1 LGHENDF
8 RVPETKTINHRR
20 ANRKYLANR
29 GLGFKVFAP
38 AREQG
43 EHLMAATLKFI
54 HASDL
59 HLDRPMSGLT
69 EIPTHLYEVLANAPY
84 EAAKKVFDLAVS
96 ERVDFVLL
104 AGDLYNSELGN
115 ARAAAF
121 LLSQF
126 ERLAD
131 KDINVYWC
139 GGETD
144 HPDRWPAAIELPDN
158 VVTFSSRI
166 VEEVNHEREGEPVAR
181 IMGCGYDAK
190 SRRTAGDFS
199 APNSELF
206 TIALAHGDFD
216 IQSLK
221 AENVKYWALGGNHK
235 ASKHDRTS
243 STVVYSGTPQGRSP
257 KESGAHGFK
266 LGRIDAAGKLRL
278 QTVESDRVRWLPQK
292 VAISEGVEVHTLKKE
307 LTERAAKIVADTT
320 DQIVLAR
327 WTLATEGM
335 FNPAIRKREW
345 SEQILEWLRD
355 EFGRG
360 DKGLWSVS
368 LDVAAPK
375 QLPSDWYE
383 EDTILGEFMRAIGR
397 YQSDDSLR
405 LNLHEYTP
413 TNVEGT
419 LTSGMSQVSQ
429 ARREEILRRAA
440 MVGIDYL
447 AAHKHYGG
455 DVDEVQGTE
464 TVEAT
469 I

>member
-1 LGHENDF
+1 
-8 RVPETKTINHRR
+8 
-20 ANRKYLANR
+20 
-29 GLGFKVFAP
+29 
-38 AREQG
+38 
-43 EHLMAATLKFI
+43 MAATLKFI

-69 EIPTHLYEVLANAPY
+69 EIPTHLFEVLANAPY
-84 EAAKKVFDLAVS
+84 EAAQKIFDLAVS

-104 AGDLYNSELGN
+104 AGDLYDSELGN

-131 KDINVYWC
+131 KNIAIYWC

-144 HPDRWPAAIELPDN
+144 HPDRWPNAIELPDN

-166 VEEVNHEREGEPVAR
+166 VEQVDHKRDGETVAR
-181 IMGCGYDAK
+181 IMGCGYDENH
-190 SRRTAGDFS
+190 RRTAGDF
-199 APNSELF
+199 AALDSERF
-206 TIALAHGDFD
+206 TIGLAHGDFD
-216 IQSLK
+216 LKSMK
-221 AENVKYWALGGNHK
+221 AEHVHYWALGGNHK
-235 ASKHDRTS
+235 SSKHDRTN
-243 STVVYSGTPQGRSP
+243 STIVYPGTPQGRSP
-257 KESGAHGFK
+257 KESGPQGFK
-266 LGRIDAAGKLRL
+266 IGRIDAAGKLRL

-292 VAISEGVEVHTLKKE
+292 VAISEGVELHALKKE
-307 LTERAAKIVADTT
+307 LTERAAKIVVDTT
-320 DQIVLAR
+320 DQIVLAK
-327 WTLATEGM
+327 WTLATDGM

-345 SEQILEWLRD
+345 TENVLDWLRD

-368 LDVAAPK
+368 LQVAPPK
-375 QLPSDWYE
+375 QLPTDWYE

-419 LTSGMSQVSQ
+419 LTSGMSQVSK
-429 ARREEILRRAA
+429 ARREEVLRQAA

-455 DVDEVQGTE
+455 TDDQVELTE
-464 TVEAT
+464 QVEAG

>member
-1 LGHENDF
+1 
-8 RVPETKTINHRR
+8 
-20 ANRKYLANR
+20 
-29 GLGFKVFAP
+29 
-38 AREQG
+38 
-43 EHLMAATLKFI
+43 MAATLKFI

-84 EAAKKVFDLAVS
+84 EAAQKVFDLAVS

-104 AGDLYNSELGN
+104 AGDLYDSDLSN
-115 ARAAAF
+115 ARSAAF

-131 KDINVYWC
+131 KGITVYWC

-144 HPDRWPAAIELPDN
+144 HPDRWPTAIELPDN
-158 VVTFSSRI
+158 VVTFSSCV
-166 VEEVNHEREGEPVAR
+166 VEHVSHEREGQAIAR
-181 IMGCGYDAK
+181 IMGCGYDDK
-190 SRRTAGDFS
+190 HRRTANDFS
-199 APNSELF
+199 TPNSELF

-216 IQSLK
+216 TQTLK
-221 AENVKYWALGGNHK
+221 TENVHYWALGGNHK
-235 ASKHDRTS
+235 SSKHDRTG
-243 STVVYSGTPQGRSP
+243 STVVYPGTPQGRCP
-257 KESGAHGFK
+257 KESGPHGFK

-292 VAISEGVEVHTLKKE
+292 LAISEGVEVHTLKKE

-413 TNVEGT
+413 TTVEGT
-419 LTSGMSQVSQ
+419 LTAGMSQVSQ
-429 ARREEILRRAA
+429 GRREEILRRAA

-455 DVDEVQGTE
+455 DDEEVQLNDQI
-464 TVEAT
+464 EAA

>member
-1 LGHENDF
+1 
-8 RVPETKTINHRR
+8 
-20 ANRKYLANR
+20 
-29 GLGFKVFAP
+29 
-38 AREQG
+38 
-43 EHLMAATLKFI
+43 MAATLKFI

-59 HLDRPMSGLT
+59 HLDRPMSGMT
-69 EIPTHLYEVLANAPY
+69 DIPTHLFEVLANAPY
-84 EAAKKVFDLAVS
+84 EAAQKIFDLAVS

-104 AGDLYNSELGN
+104 AGDLYDSELGN

-131 KDINVYWC
+131 KDITVYWC

-144 HPDRWPAAIELPDN
+144 HPDRWPSAIELPDN

-166 VEEVNHEREGEPVAR
+166 VEQVDHDRDGETIAR
-181 IMGCGYDAK
+181 IMGSGYDEK
-190 SRRTAGDFS
+190 HRRSAGDFS

-206 TIALAHGDFD
+206 TIALSHGDFETAA
-216 IQSLK
+216 LK
-221 AENVKYWALGGNHK
+221 AENVHYWALGGNHK
-235 ASKHDRTS
+235 SSKHDRTS
-243 STVVYSGTPQGRSP
+243 STVVYPGTPQGRSP
-257 KESGAHGFK
+257 KETGSRGFK
-266 LGRIDAAGKLRL
+266 IGRIDASGKLRL

-292 VAISEGVEVHTLKKE
+292 VAISEGVEVRALKKE
-307 LTERAAKIVADTT
+307 LTERAAKIVVDTT
-320 DQIVLAR
+320 DQIVLAK
-327 WTLATEGM
+327 WHLATEGM

-345 SEQILEWLRD
+345 SEEILEWLRD

-368 LDVAAPK
+368 LEVEAPK

-413 TNVEGT
+413 TTVEGT
-419 LTSGMSQVSQ
+419 LTTGMSQVSQ
-429 ARREEILRRAA
+429 SRREDVLRRAA
-440 MVGIDYL
+440 MVGIEYL
-447 AAHKHYGG
+447 AAHKHYSGL
-455 DVDEVQGTE
+455 DEQE
-464 TVEAT
+464 EIIEEVEVG

>member
-1 LGHENDF
+1 
-8 RVPETKTINHRR
+8 
-20 ANRKYLANR
+20 
-29 GLGFKVFAP
+29 
-38 AREQG
+38 
-43 EHLMAATLKFI
+43 MAATLKFI

-104 AGDLYNSELGN
+104 AGDLYDSDAGN

-131 KDINVYWC
+131 KDIAVYWC

-144 HPDRWPAAIELPDN
+144 HPDRWPTAIELPDN

-181 IMGCGYDAK
+181 IMGCGYDANH
-190 SRRTAGDFS
+190 RRTIGDFS
-199 APNSELF
+199 SPSTELF
-206 TIALAHGDFD
+206 TVALAHGDFD

-243 STVVYSGTPQGRSP
+243 STIVYSGTPQGRSP
-257 KESGAHGFK
+257 KESGSCGFK

-292 VAISEGVEVHTLKKE
+292 VAISEGVEVQTLKKE

-413 TNVEGT
+413 TTVEGT
-419 LTSGMSQVSQ
+419 LTAGMSQVSQ
-429 ARREEILRRAA
+429 NRREEVLRRAA

-455 DVDEVQGTE
+455 DGGDSEEIQGTE
-464 TVEAT
+464 NIEAT

>member
-1 LGHENDF
+1 
-8 RVPETKTINHRR
+8 
-20 ANRKYLANR
+20 
-29 GLGFKVFAP
+29 
-38 AREQG
+38 
-43 EHLMAATLKFI
+43 MAATLKFI

-69 EIPTHLYEVLANAPY
+69 DIPTHLFEVLANAPY
-84 EAAKKVFDLAVS
+84 EAAQKVFDTAVA

-104 AGDLYNSELGN
+104 AGDLYDSESGN

-131 KDINVYWC
+131 KDIAIYWC

-144 HPDRWPAAIELPDN
+144 HPDRWPSAIELPAN

-166 VEEVNHEREGEPVAR
+166 VEQVDHVRDDETIAR
-181 IMGCGYDAK
+181 IMGSGYDE
-190 SRRTAGDFS
+190 SHRRAAGDFS

-206 TIALAHGDFD
+206 TVALAHGEFETHALTADHV
-216 IQSLK
+216 Q
-221 AENVKYWALGGNHK
+221 YWALGGKHK
-235 ASKHDRTS
+235 STKHDRNS
-243 STVVYSGTPQGRSP
+243 STVVYPGTPQGRTP
-257 KESGAHGFK
+257 KESGSHGFK
-266 LGRIDAAGKLRL
+266 IGRIDAAGKLRL

-292 VAISEGVEVHTLKKE
+292 VAISEGVEIQSLKKE
-307 LTERAAKIVADTT
+307 LTERAAKIVVDTT

-327 WTLATEGM
+327 WHLATEGM

-345 SEQILEWLRD
+345 AENILEWLRD

-368 LDVAAPK
+368 LEVEAPK
-375 QLPSDWYE
+375 NLPSDWYE

-413 TNVEGT
+413 TTVEGT
-419 LTSGMSQVSQ
+419 MTAGLSQVSQ
-429 ARREEILRRAA
+429 NRREDILRRSA
-440 MVGIDYL
+440 MVGIEYL
-447 AAHKHYGG
+447 AAHKHYG
-455 DVDEVQGTE
+455 DLDENDEITE
-464 TVEAT
+464 QAEVG